1 MTSLNSELIIDSD
14 VIRHN
19 ISYIKG
25 KIKNKSNFMA
35 VIKSDAYGH
44 LLEKLVPDIDDIVDG
59 YGVVRIDE
67 AKKIR
72 KFSDKKVLL
81 MQGVYSQLDH
91 KKSIDLNLDL
101 VVHNNDQFKLVEKN
115 KNFTNLWMKVN
126 TGMNRL
132 GFEKD
137 EFINIYNEYLSNSE
151 FVLMSHLAASNDK
164 SASSNKSQFKSFRN
178 LSKKMNRKV
187 KKSIANT
194 GCVMNFPNQTY
205 DWVRC
210 GIGMY
215 GGYLNDKNILTS
227 MTLRSKIINLRKI
240 KPGERVGYDGRAVAK
255 KNMLIASVYIGYAD
269 GLPVMIKDKTQVM
282 INDQIASVFGRVS
295 MDIVTLDVTDIKSC
309 KVGDWCEFFSKKL
322 PISNIVSANNLISYY
337 FMTGVK
343 SRVKKLYKSNH

>member
-1 MTSLNSELIIDSD
+1 MTSLNSELIIDSE

-115 KNFTNLWMKVN
+115 KNFKNLWMKVN

-132 GFEKD
+132 GFETVS
-137 EFINIYNEYLSNSE
+137 YT
-151 FVLMSHLAASNDK
+151 HL
-164 SASSNKSQFKSFRN
+164 
-178 LSKKMNRKV
+178 
-187 KKSIANT
+187 
-194 GCVMNFPNQTY
+194 
-205 DWVRC
+205 
-210 GIGMY
+210 
-215 GGYLNDKNILTS
+215 
-227 MTLRSKIINLRKI
+227 TLPTK
-240 KPGERVGYDGRAVAK
+240 A
-255 KNMLIASVYIGYAD
+255 
-269 GLPVMIKDKTQVM
+269 
-282 INDQIASVFGRVS
+282 
-295 MDIVTLDVTDIKSC
+295 
-309 KVGDWCEFFSKKL
+309 
-322 PISNIVSANNLISYY
+322 
-337 FMTGVK
+337 
-343 SRVKKLYKSNH
+343 